1 MSGAFKAAL
10 VFSWAAMLFA
20 AIAPGPAWAAPAKT
34 FAMPGRLI
42 AVGPNPCAIACRDL
56 NDDGLVD
63 MVTADRGLL
72 ADPRDERP
80 ANDELSV
87 LIADK
92 PLAYTRLTPTLKTG
106 FGPFALD
113 IANVDGL
120 KWPDIIVANFHAVRH
135 RDITVFLNIKTEGIF
150 RPATFRIPDENL
162 GYFRHRDGEGVP
174 VFTRPGLTSVT
185 VRDMTGN
192 GLRDLLATGWSSDVV
207 VFMAGHAEQ
216 HFSEPQFISVPG
228 APRDLCIADFDKD
241 GKPDFA
247 VVCQATGEIGV
258 WRGDGRGGFTE
269 KVRFPTRGN
278 LPTTIRAADFN
289 NDGHMDLATSHSH
302 TEDSIVIFYGDESF
316 AFAVSQEIALGKDR
330 AVLEHEIR
338 DLVVGDFNGN
348 GRPDLAAAC
357 FASREVCVLLNTSS
371 DTRMPQNFVR
381 ETYRFSDS
389 RPRALAVADFD
400 NDGKNDLAVALWDA
414 NAVGILRNVR

>member
-216 HFSEPQFISVPG
+216 HFPSRSSSVFRAPRAISALRTSTRTASPILPWYARRRGKSGSGAATGAAGSRKKSGSPRGATCPPPSVP
-228 APRDLCIADFDKD
+228 RISTMT
-241 GKPDFA
+241 
-247 VVCQATGEIGV
+247 ATWTWPPAI
-258 WRGDGRGGFTE
+258 
-269 KVRFPTRGN
+269 PTRRTA
-278 LPTTIRAADFN
+278 L
-289 NDGHMDLATSHSH
+289 S
-302 TEDSIVIFYGDESF
+302 SF
-316 AFAVSQEIALGKDR
+316 TGTNPSPSPCR
-330 AVLEHEIR
+330 R
-338 DLVVGDFNGN
+338 
-348 GRPDLAAAC
+348 R
-357 FASREVCVLLNTSS
+357 
-371 DTRMPQNFVR
+371 
-381 ETYRFSDS
+381 
-389 RPRALAVADFD
+389 
-400 NDGKNDLAVALWDA
+400 
-414 NAVGILRNVR
+414 